1 MFFTLAVITA
11 LCLLIPFTRT
21 YGVIGLM
28 ILLYFYTQ
36 LTLILLG
43 VPMVTHWKTPPLHG
57 AHPKRTLNKTQ

>member
-11 LCLLIPFTRT
+11 LCLLIPFTRL

-43 VPMVTHWKTPPLHG
+43 VLLSAGVAFIYLQ
-57 AHPKRTLNKTQ
+57 RRNSNVL